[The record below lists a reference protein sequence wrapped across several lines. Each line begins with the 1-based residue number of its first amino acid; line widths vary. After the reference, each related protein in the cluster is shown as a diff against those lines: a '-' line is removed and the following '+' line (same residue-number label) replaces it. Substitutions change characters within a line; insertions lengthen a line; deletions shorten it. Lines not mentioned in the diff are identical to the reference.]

1 MRKQKQSYQQGCLEI
16 IRIDIRDHDLYNE
29 HCSVWEECRMN
40 KTVTSKED
48 ILSVSR
54 ELAAEKG
61 IQEIN
66 MRSVAAR
73 CGFAVGSVYNYFSSK
88 NDLMIAVIDSI
99 WNEIMQG
106 IADCQTSLCFT
117 KKVESLFYGVKS
129 CGEKYPLFFSIHSM
143 SIAKSGK
150 EKGRETM
157 NQYFECIK
165 ADLLNCLRED
175 INVKQTFFSKKCT
188 QEDFVAF
195 VFANV
200 LSLLMQGQDS
210 CDVLIEL
217 IKGAVYD

>member
-1 MRKQKQSYQQGCLEI
+1 
-16 IRIDIRDHDLYNE
+16 
-29 HCSVWEECRMN
+29 MN

-73 CGFAVGSVYNYFSSK
+73 CGVAVGSVYNYFSSK
-88 NDLMIAVIDSI
+88 NALMIAVIDSI

-106 IADCQTSLCFT
+106 IADRQTSSCFT

-129 CGEKYPLFFSIHSM
+129 GGEKYPLFFSIHSM

-165 ADLLNCLRED
+165 ADLLNCLRKD

-188 QEDFVAF
+188 QEDFAAF

-217 IKGAVYD
+217 IKGALYD

>member
-1 MRKQKQSYQQGCLEI
+1 
-16 IRIDIRDHDLYNE
+16 
-29 HCSVWEECRMN
+29 
-40 KTVTSKED
+40 
-48 ILSVSR
+48 
-54 ELAAEKG
+54 
-61 IQEIN
+61 
-66 MRSVAAR
+66 
-73 CGFAVGSVYNYFSSK
+73 
-88 NDLMIAVIDSI
+88 
-99 WNEIMQG
+99 
-106 IADCQTSLCFT
+106 
-117 KKVESLFYGVKS
+117 
-129 CGEKYPLFFSIHSM
+129 M

-165 ADLLNCLRED
+165 ADLLNCLWED
-175 INVKQTFFSKKCT
+175 TNVKQTFFSKKCT